1 MTNKLKFKGKTLYR
15 KTVTD
20 NIKSVIASNVSME
33 GEHWYLH
40 AYKFALALSNKYN
53 VDLIKVCGI
62 IAALSPLKSWDE
74 NMRLA
79 ETFLSSGYS
88 GHTASQT
95 QKAVDIL
102 NYNESEPELFI
113 LHTLSGN
120 KIKSFFINIYL
131 PTADFAV
138 TIDRHALAVCFGRNA
153 TDKESKGITDN
164 QYKFFESCYMQVAK
178 ELNMLPNQVQSITWV
193 QWRLQKNT

>member
-1 MTNKLKFKGKTLYR
+1 MENKLKFKRRTLYR

-20 NIKSVIASNVSME
+20 NIKSVVASNVAMK
-33 GEHWYLH
+33 GQFWYLE
-40 AYKFALALSNKYN
+40 AYKFALALTNKYN

-74 NMRLA
+74 NIRLTD
-79 ETFLSSGYS
+79 TFLSSGYS

-131 PTADFAV
+131 PTAEVAV

-153 TDKESKGITDN
+153 TDKETMGITDK

-178 ELNMLPNQVQSITWV
+178 ELFLIPNQVQSITWV